1 MLEFLYGNF
10 DKSRIASMCKELA
23 QGIVYFKSKSKS
35 SIGFNSF
42 LAGNFCCLLIAFVK
56 SLDPGQDRRFV
67 GPVLG
72 LSRLTL

>member
-35 SIGFNSF
+35 LIGFNSF
-42 LAGNFCCLLIAFVK
+42 LANGNFCCLLISFEN
-56 SLDPGQDRRFV
+56 SLDTYFV
-67 GPVLG
+67 SPVLG
-72 LSRLTL
+72 LNCLTL